1 MGGEVD
7 GRQTIVEAIQERA
20 QRGVDIVKIMA
31 SGGMTTPGTDV
42 MSTQFTR
49 RDQASAG
56 ARSGRA
62 AAPRAVPMLDVSDF
76 GEADVPNFGAVD
88 WPAEGGR

>member
-76 GEADVPNFGAVD
+76 GEADVTNFGAVD
-88 WPAEGGR
+88 